1 MRYLLLLAL
10 IPTWLFSQVG
20 IGTSSP
26 QSDLHIAGTNS
37 TIRIESLSA
46 ANMPA
51 YNTGVKPARAFV
63 TALGD
68 VTIDPSTNNGT
79 GPNGTISPIKF
90 LLSAQNFIP
99 NGPSNRG
106 TITNNGT
113 GVTNTTA
120 LITTVPFTSPRNSLI
135 EVKYSISALMSSTDL
150 NTAITAF
157 NDVST
162 RTFKIYFCVDVDN
175 NGLSA
180 AELSRKFGLN
190 GQCYSSGDQGILGYS
205 FTNGHGYTTIPPG
218 THSLHFFAEVT
229 DGVSKFTSIGFG
241 GVEDFLRIRVYN

>member
-1 MRYLLLLAL
+1 MKQLLLLAL
-10 IPTWLFSQVG
+10 FPTMILAQVG
-20 IGTSSP
+20 IGTSTP
-26 QSDLHIAGTNS
+26 LSDLHIAGNTS

-46 ANMPA
+46 ANTPE
-51 YNTGVKPARAFV
+51 YNDGIKPARNFV
-63 TALGD
+63 TAYGD
-68 VTIDPSTNNGT
+68 VTIDPSTNNGV

-90 LLSAQNFIP
+90 LLSELNFIP
-99 NGPSNRG
+99 NGATNRG
-106 TITNNGT
+106 TITNNDT
-113 GVTNTTA
+113 GVTNTTS

-135 EVKYSISALMSSTDL
+135 EVKYSISALLSSTDL
-150 NTAITAF
+150 NTAITQF
-157 NDVST
+157 NDVSA
-162 RTFKIYFCVDVDN
+162 RTFKIYFCVDIDN

-218 THSLHFFAEVT
+218 THSLHFFAEVI
-229 DGVSKFTSIGFG
+229 DGLNKFTSIGFG